1 VSAQKHK
8 ERELFILQLLQTK
21 WKLEEG
27 TTSIYKDKPTEEKHM
42 DSKVEPDSKSWAKRE
57 KNIEIPF

>member
-42 DSKVEPDSKSWAKRE
+42 DS
-57 KNIEIPF
+57 